1 MNDVQ
6 LRPVVPLDDDFL
18 GALYAASRA
27 EEVTAGGWSAE
38 FTEVFLAGQRTAQ
51 EAHYRAAYPSSQH
64 HIIVVGNR
72 AIGRL
77 WVDRDAH
84 RILLVD
90 ISLISDARGRGIGS
104 RLIGDLIAEADARDI
119 TVELSVATNNVRAA
133 ILYGRLGF
141 ERVASS
147 ATHHRLQRL
156 HHPPPQP
163 ER

>member
-1 MNDVQ
+1 MVVADVQ

-27 EEVTAGGWSAE
+27 EEVAAGGWSAE
-38 FTEVFLAGQRTAQ
+38 FTDIFLAGQRTAQ
-51 EAHYRAAYPSSQH
+51 EAHYRATHPSSQH
-64 HIIVVGNR
+64 HIIVVGSR

-104 RLIGDLIAEADARDI
+104 GLIGDLIAEANERNI
-119 TVELSVATNNVRAA
+119 TVELSVATHNERAA

-141 ERVASS
+141 VEVRRS
-147 ATHHRLQRL
+147 ATHAVMRTRPK
-156 HHPPPQP
+156 HPTT
-163 ER
+163 